1 MPCTGRHSSDGG
13 VCTVLAGG
21 QVRSKLRGGGGG
33 ASVCLPELIL
43 ALLTI
48 SAGGRRG
55 AALVVVGGA
64 QQRCKRGLS
73 ITSHLS
79 Q

>member
-1 MPCTGRHSSDGG
+1 MPCTGRHSSDAG

-33 ASVCLPELIL
+33 ASVYLPELIL
-43 ALLTI
+43 ALLAI

-73 ITSHLS
+73 VTSHLP

>member
-1 MPCTGRHSSDGG
+1 M
-13 VCTVLAGG
+13 LAGG
-21 QVRSKLRGGGGG
+21 QVRAKLRGGGGV

-73 ITSHLS
+73 VTSHLP